1 MSSSSRFSLIK
12 PTLQTEF
19 HIDFEWLRQHDQNWR
34 VHLQSCLCD
43 EHQQAFGNLDS
54 DKEIDWIDPET
65 AQIHKVDALQHILM
79 THCAKQDDFITNYTT
94 LVDAVFRIFLSNG
107 NAPTNPEKLGEIT
120 GRSPQ
125 TILKTLT
132 GVNVYKGIRPVQK

>member
-34 VHLQSCLCD
+34 VHLQSCLCE
-43 EHQQAFGNLDS
+43 EHQRTFGELDS
-54 DKEIDWIDPET
+54 EKQIDWIDPET

-79 THCAKQDDFITNYTT
+79 THCAKQEDFITNYTT
-94 LVDAVFRIFLSNG
+94 LVDAVFRIFLANG
-107 NAPTNPEKLGEIT
+107 NAPTTPEKLGEIT
-120 GRSPQ
+120 NRPPQ
-125 TILKTLT
+125 TILRTLSGIT
-132 GVNVYKGIRPVQK
+132 VYKGIRPVQK

>member
-1 MSSSSRFSLIK
+1 MEGPSPKLSL
-12 PTLQTEF
+12 E
-19 HIDFEWLRQHDQNWR
+19 
-34 VHLQSCLCD
+34 

-54 DKEIDWIDPET
+54 DKDIDWIDPET